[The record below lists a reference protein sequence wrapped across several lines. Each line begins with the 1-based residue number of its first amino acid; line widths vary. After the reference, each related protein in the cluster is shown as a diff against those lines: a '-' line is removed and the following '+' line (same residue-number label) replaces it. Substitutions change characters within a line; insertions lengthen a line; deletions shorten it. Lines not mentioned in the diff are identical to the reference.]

1 MEKCDANQMVG
12 GELLSTVNMMR
23 RHIYN
28 NRAEMED
35 PKNHP
40 TSTQEWFL
48 VDIVQ
53 RAGQDVFQKDLET
66 QFNVRGSTATEI
78 LKAMERKGL
87 ILREPLPQNKRAKKI
102 TLTPKGLTIC
112 QENRRRI
119 MEIENK
125 LLTGFEEEEIR
136 QLLEFLSRMQQNM
149 E

>member
-1 MEKCDANQMVG
+1 MEKCETNDMVG
-12 GELLSTVNMMR
+12 GELLSTVNMLR

-48 VDIVQ
+48 VYIVQ
-53 RAGQDVFQKDLET
+53 RKGQDVFQKDLET

-102 TLTPKGLTIC
+102 TLTPKGLAIC
-112 QENRRRI
+112 QENHRRI

-125 LLTGFEEEEIR
+125 LLTGFEQEEIR

>member
-1 MEKCDANQMVG
+1 MEKFEANQMVG
-12 GELLSTVNMMR
+12 GELISTVNMLR

-48 VDIVQ
+48 VYIVQ
-53 RAGQDVFQKDLET
+53 RKGQDVFQKDLET

-102 TLTPKGLTIC
+102 TLTPKGLAIC
-112 QENRRRI
+112 QENHRRI

-125 LLTGFEEEEIR
+125 LLTGFEQEEIR